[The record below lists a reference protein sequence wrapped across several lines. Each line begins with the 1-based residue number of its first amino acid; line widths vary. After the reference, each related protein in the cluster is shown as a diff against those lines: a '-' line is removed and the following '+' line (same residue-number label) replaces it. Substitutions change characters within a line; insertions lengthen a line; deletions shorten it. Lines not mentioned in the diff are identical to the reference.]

1 MLFPDYLKD
10 GDIVGITACSA
21 GVLKKKEM
29 YERTIKHFQEQGLRI
44 IETDN
49 VLTDG
54 IVSSDAKT
62 RWEELKSL
70 YLDDT
75 IPLIQI
81 AQGGDFLFEMLPFIE
96 PDVIKTHLKWIVG
109 SSDPTSLLYM
119 ITTKLDIATIY
130 SPCNMCG
137 MSEEVLH
144 LAYQNYFSLIKGNMV
159 LQERY
164 PFFKGEN
171 GEEKNT
177 WSYLNGPFT
186 AKGILIGG
194 CIDCLKDIIGTSYD
208 GTKEFITKYK
218 EDGIIWYFDVF
229 SMSSEV
235 LYNTLLQFQYAGYF
249 EGTKAILISKVRFPS
264 SFNAISYEDLIKK
277 AFPSIKVIYQFDVGH
292 VKPSFTMINGAKVE
306 IVATEENASMRYL

>member
-1 MLFPDYLKD
+1 M
-10 GDIVGITACSA
+10 
-21 GVLKKKEM
+21 
-29 YERTIKHFQEQGLRI
+29 
-44 IETDN
+44 
-49 VLTDG
+49 
-54 IVSSDAKT
+54 
-62 RWEELKSL
+62 
-70 YLDDT
+70 
-75 IPLIQI
+75 
-81 AQGGDFLFEMLPFIE
+81 
-96 PDVIKTHLKWIVG
+96 
-109 SSDPTSLLYM
+109 
-119 ITTKLDIATIY
+119 
-130 SPCNMCG
+130 
-137 MSEEVLH
+137 
-144 LAYQNYFSLIKGNMV
+144 
-159 LQERY
+159 
-164 PFFKGEN
+164 
-171 GEEKNT
+171 
-177 WSYLNGPFT
+177 
-186 AKGILIGG
+186 IGG